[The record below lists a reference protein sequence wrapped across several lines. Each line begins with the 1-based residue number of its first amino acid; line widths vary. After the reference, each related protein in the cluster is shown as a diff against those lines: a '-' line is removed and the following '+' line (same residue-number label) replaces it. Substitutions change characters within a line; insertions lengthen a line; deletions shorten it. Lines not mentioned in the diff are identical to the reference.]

1 MWQIRGVTSP
11 LAMDVLT
18 VCFGLIIGSFLNVCI
33 TRIPEGKSIV
43 LPPSAC
49 PKCHVRIR
57 PYDNV
62 PVASWVLLRGRCRH
76 CKAVISPMYPI
87 VELLTAGLFWGCYR
101 TFGLTLESL
110 KWAVFSAILIVL
122 FFTDLRD
129 RMLPDRVNY
138 TGLGVALAL
147 SLAVSPGDGTAAWLA
162 DHGLDASPP
171 TSVLSVADAGF
182 GAALGGGLL
191 WLVSELYFRFRGREG
206 MGLGDI
212 KMMLMA
218 GAFLGPKRGLL
229 MVLVGSLLGSVLGL
243 LVIAFLYL
251 GGWKKSVAKR
261 ANRRGLG
268 PLARLQ
274 FALVRRYQ
282 LPFGSYLAVAG
293 IAVMFWGSPVVDWYE
308 SMLRVR

>member
-1 MWQIRGVTSP
+1 MWQIRGVISP
-11 LAMDVLT
+11 LAMDVLV

-49 PKCHVRIR
+49 PKCGVRIR

-62 PVASWVLLRGRCRH
+62 PVVSWVLLRGCCRH
-76 CKAVISPMYPI
+76 CKAAISPMYPI
-87 VELLTAGLFWGCYR
+87 VELMTAGLFWGCYR

-110 KWAVFSAILIVL
+110 KWAIFSAIMTVL

-129 RMLPDRVNY
+129 RILPDRVNY
-138 TGLGVALAL
+138 TGLAVALAL
-147 SLAVSPGDGTAAWLA
+147 SLAVSPVDGTATWLA
-162 DHGLDASPP
+162 NHILHASLPAFVP
-171 TSVLSVADAGF
+171 SLADALC
-182 GAALGGGLL
+182 GAVFGGGLL

-206 MGLGDI
+206 MGFGDI

-229 MVLVGSLLGSVLGL
+229 MILVGSLLGSVLGL
-243 LVIAFLYL
+243 FVVIFLYL
-251 GGWKKSVAKR
+251 GGWKNNVAKR
-261 ANRRGLG
+261 AHRMGLG

-282 LPFGSYLAVAG
+282 LPFGSYLGVAG
-293 IAVMFWGSPVVDWYE
+293 IAVMFWGSPVVNWYE
-308 SMLRVR
+308 SLLGGR